1 MMMLSL
7 PPIVPRDDH
16 IIGYPSALAFSLDA
30 DNDDTLTSN
39 PHQHPA
45 RRPQTGQSNPRS
57 PLALLA
63 ADEKLVQQRKQNVR
77 RFGAGWLRPPGINKT
92 YQATMDEAAEREEQ
106 EAQARREMAMMEL
119 AEAERE
125 EEERR
130 RLAEGGDEEE
140 EEVGER
146 DLDADIP
153 EAEEEDED
161 EDEDEDGEGEH
172 EGASFNEESFIEG
185 SEVMA
190 PEEIN
195 EMLEMEEAEMSG
207 ILQEERELG
216 FGERD
221 LDDSIPEAGSY
232 QHTDTELEEE
242 SSEEEMMSVPR
253 HAQVQMVPPAGSR
266 RVTPLRVQHQD
277 TPPLRSRGRG
287 LRPNAGSFD
296 SSELGAGS
304 SSFLGSSPF
313 ASRGRTIGDD
323 PRQRMLNARPP
334 QRRGQ

>member
-7 PPIVPRDDH
+7 PPIVPRDATPP
-16 IIGYPSALAFSLDA
+16 PSPSPPSTPTTT
-30 DNDDTLTSN
+30 TLSPPTRTNTPPAARKPAN
-39 PHQHPA
+39 PTPL
-45 RRPQTGQSNPRS
+45 

-130 RLAEGGDEEE
+130 RVAEG
-140 EEVGER
+140 
-146 DLDADIP
+146 
-153 EAEEEDED
+153 AEEEDDD

-253 HAQVQMVPPAGSR
+253 HAQVQMMPPAGSR